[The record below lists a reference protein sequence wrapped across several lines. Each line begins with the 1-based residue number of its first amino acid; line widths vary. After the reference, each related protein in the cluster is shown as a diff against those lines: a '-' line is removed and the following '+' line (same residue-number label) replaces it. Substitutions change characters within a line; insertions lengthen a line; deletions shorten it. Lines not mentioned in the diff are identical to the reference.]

1 MSEITIKIDKTVE
14 KFNMLEKGDFVV
26 IGVSGG
32 ADSMLLLSYF
42 LQKRKEFDLKLAVAN
57 VEHGIRG
64 EESIADSAFVESFC
78 KKNNVEFK
86 CLKINAPKLAKE
98 AGEGLEEYSRKRRYE
113 FFYSFNADKIAT
125 AHSLSDNVETVL
137 FRLSRG
143 TALKGCCGIPAVR
156 GRIIRPLIELTSDE
170 IRRECRE
177 KNIPYV
183 VDSTNSDN
191 AYSRNYIRNVVIP
204 DFERLNPAFES
215 ALSRFTVSANEDN
228 DYLNIE
234 TEKCLDEC
242 LFNNE
247 LSIEKLSEYHIALIK
262 RALILYAEK
271 NNVCLDEL
279 HLNAVYSLLHKKGKV
294 QIKNSI
300 FAISNLKSLRIDEIN
315 DDNICFSFEKSVI
328 SVNDFLN
335 KSELSNKE
343 IDFYCDCDKI
353 SGDIIIR
360 SRREGDRIT
369 PAKRN
374 CSKTLKKLYN
384 ELKIPEDKRKSIPV
398 IADNSG
404 IIGVAGF
411 CSDERVCIDANTKS
425 VALIKIHTV

>member
-1 MSEITIKIDKTVE
+1 M
-14 KFNMLEKGDFVV
+14 
-26 IGVSGG
+26 
-32 ADSMLLLSYF
+32 
-42 LQKRKEFDLKLAVAN
+42 
-57 VEHGIRG
+57 
-64 EESIADSAFVESFC
+64 
-78 KKNNVEFK
+78 
-86 CLKINAPKLAKE
+86 
-98 AGEGLEEYSRKRRYE
+98 
-113 FFYSFNADKIAT
+113 
-125 AHSLSDNVETVL
+125 

-271 NNVCLDEL
+271 NNVCLHEL

-294 QIKNSI
+294 QIN
-300 FAISNLKSLRIDEIN
+300 DE
-315 DDNICFSFEKSVI
+315 NICFSFEKSVI